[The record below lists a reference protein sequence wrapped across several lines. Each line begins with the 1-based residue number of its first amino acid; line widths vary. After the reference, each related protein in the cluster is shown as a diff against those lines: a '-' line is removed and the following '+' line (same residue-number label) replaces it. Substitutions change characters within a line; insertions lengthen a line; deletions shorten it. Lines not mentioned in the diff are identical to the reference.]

1 MLYAGAL
8 DFEGLSFYVRNPATP
23 GHTER
28 VCIVLVDSPAQ
39 VQLAATS
46 ATTWERQVLQVIQPP
61 AMESSPDCILL
72 PPRKI
77 GEVKASD
84 VRKQTQAILTR
95 SYLES

>member
-46 ATTWERQVLQVIQPP
+46 ATTWKRRVLQVIQPP

-77 GEVKASD
+77 EVKAAD